1 MSKHGV
7 PLELAGVR
15 LTQGGPVTF
24 VDILGQVVTPGDQVL
39 IDVEGREEVAVV
51 AFTLVVIMPTN
62 RRLLDP
68 ALDTGSEEARRLL
81 RRWGQLHAV
90 RTVVGAGVFVA
101 FVIMS
106 AR

>member
-1 MSKHGV
+1 
-7 PLELAGVR
+7 
-15 LTQGGPVTF
+15 
-24 VDILGQVVTPGDQVL
+24 
-39 IDVEGREEVAVV
+39 
-51 AFTLVVIMPTN
+51 
-62 RRLLDP
+62 
-68 ALDTGSEEARRLL
+68 L